1 MSEYVKAYDAA
12 MTVERMSTSD
22 YGHYVLY
29 GGKKY
34 TDKVELTR
42 AMAKAAS
49 ANVRTVYY
57 DPSSEAIEKYF
68 SDAAFDGTVYLN
80 SDYIFARTSPAETNR
95 VTLTDKDGAVTEIDF
110 FTPVSAYNLASGSYT
125 VCEEDIYGNKTEY
138 TVIVDRDVPKLYL
151 NLNGDRVEVQSHNV
165 YTARYFALSEL
176 IDALDDYALASVTED
191 ATGKTEYFLAS
202 ECENA
207 VFTAGGTYTVRTY
220 DRNGNSESLMVSL
233 EGERQWA
240 LDIGSNATTV
250 MLRGNGTVFDG
261 VLVDGV
267 AREFDPAAGAITFEG
282 EGGIKRIT
290 VYTKNSAGERDCV
303 TFTVGESEENTES
316 PSGGSTGN
324 VSGGSESGMS
334 VTALTVVAIVSA
346 VILLAAAAFV
356 IIIIW
361 RRR

>member
-1 MSEYVKAYDAA
+1 
-12 MTVERMSTSD
+12 
-22 YGHYVLY
+22 
-29 GGKKY
+29 
-34 TDKVELTR
+34 
-42 AMAKAAS
+42 MAEAAS

-57 DPSSEAIEKYF
+57 DPGAEAIEKYF

-95 VTLTDKDGAVTEIDF
+95 VTLTDKDGAVIEIDF

-151 NLNGDRVEVQSHNV
+151 NLNGERVEVQSHNV

-207 VFTAGGTYTVRTY
+207 VFTEGGTYTVRTY

-233 EGERQWA
+233 EGERQWS
-240 LDIGSNATTV
+240 LNVGSNATTV
-250 MLRGNGTVFDG
+250 MLRGSGAAFDAVLINGVSTD
-261 VLVDGV
+261 
-267 AREFDPAAGAITFEG
+267 FDPTAAAITFDG
-282 EGGIKRIT
+282 EGGVKKVT

-324 VSGGSESGMS
+324 VSGGRESGMS
-334 VTALTVVAIVSA
+334 VTALNVVAIVSA

>member
-1 MSEYVKAYDAA
+1 M
-12 MTVERMSTSD
+12 R
-22 YGHYVLY
+22 
-29 GGKKY
+29 
-34 TDKVELTR
+34 
-42 AMAKAAS
+42 
-49 ANVRTVYY
+49 
-57 DPSSEAIEKYF
+57 
-68 SDAAFDGTVYLN
+68 
-80 SDYIFARTSPAETNR
+80 
-95 VTLTDKDGAVTEIDF
+95 EIDF
-110 FTPVSAYNLASGSYT
+110 FTPVSRYNLASGSYT

-151 NLNGDRVEVQSHNV
+151 NLNGERVEAQSHNV

-207 VFTAGGTYTVRTY
+207 VFTMNGTYTVRIY
-220 DRNGNSESLMVSL
+220 DRNGNSESLMVSI

-240 LDIGSNATTV
+240 LEIGDSATTV
-250 MLRGNGTVFDG
+250 MLRGSGTVFDG

-316 PSGGSTGN
+316 PSTGSTGN
-324 VSGGSESGMS
+324 VSGGRDSGMS
-334 VTALTVVAIVSA
+334 VTALNVVAIVSA
-346 VILLAAAAFV
+346 VILLTAAAFV